1 MPGLI
6 SPAFSFDREML
17 IDFQTFSADT
27 GTRAVGKAG
36 PLEINLTTACASRV
50 ELGGSDAVR
59 VTATNEAGFL
69 AGVTAFH
76 NNE

>member
-36 PLEINLTTACASRV
+36 PLEINLTTAGASRV
-50 ELGGSDAVR
+50 KLGGSDAIGVAAGHSAPF
-59 VTATNEAGFL
+59 VAT
-69 AGVTAFH
+69 
-76 NNE
+76 